1 MKHQCCL
8 DQHWLLVRAWRAHE
22 FFNDGEPLVLKD
34 AEPFELV
41 FLHGAFNARVSKEPE
56 CAPVH
61 SA

>member
-1 MKHQCCL
+1 MLKT
-8 DQHWLLVRAWRAHE
+8 
-22 FFNDGEPLVLKD
+22 FFNDGEPLVLMD

-41 FLHGAFNARVSKEPE
+41 ILRGAFNAQVSKEPE